1 MKLSEEAHWC
11 LPVQRRL
18 GEREGFCRK
27 MASEENH
34 SAESWEAGGAG
45 VERDVELCT
54 RNHRSSSQW

>member
-1 MKLSEEAHWC
+1 MLTGAEKSQGGA
-11 LPVQRRL
+11 
-18 GEREGFCRK
+18 REGFCRK

-54 RNHRSSSQW
+54 RNYRSSSQW